1 MQQSLAA
8 ADEVG
13 DGYITKLQFVDAIY
27 RAEIKIERDQ
37 LELLF
42 DVMSERFDNPRDAQ
56 VLENDKPVVK
66 YLNLPYFFSKLFT
79 KSEVMSMSE
88 VDQTLQAVKA
98 ALIYKGIDFG
108 IIFAELESDE
118 TKRPTRA
125 AAKKTTDE
133 SKLDLMCHYS
143 RFAQQIVHSEFCERV
158 LQLNA
163 QGLNPD
169 KITRLAN
176 YLSLNQKDK
185 KVIYL
190 NTWLHH
196 LRRISTQFQMP
207 DKTVLPIICS
217 KLLKNESIF
226 KSLVESI
233 GLIKQ
238 NREEEKFVELAD
250 LRQVLRKFGIS
261 YVN

>member
-1 MQQSLAA
+1 M
-8 ADEVG
+8 
-13 DGYITKLQFVDAIY
+13 
-27 RAEIKIERDQ
+27 
-37 LELLF
+37 
-42 DVMSERFDNPRDAQ
+42 
-56 VLENDKPVVK
+56 
-66 YLNLPYFFSKLFT
+66 
-79 KSEVMSMSE
+79 
-88 VDQTLQAVKA
+88 
-98 ALIYKGIDFG
+98 
-108 IIFAELESDE
+108 
-118 TKRPTRA
+118 
-125 AAKKTTDE
+125 
-133 SKLDLMCHYS
+133 
-143 RFAQQIVHSEFCERV
+143 HSEFCERV
-158 LQLNA
+158 QQLNA

-196 LRRISTQFQMP
+196 LRRISTQFQVP

-238 NREEEKFVELAD
+238 NREEEKFVGLAD

-261 YVN
+261 YVNQGLFLQEFTKSTSVHLQDLIARMKACVKAHYNSATSDLNEAPGSGSKVVTLADLKNTDYFDQIQR